1 MTSIRFSKY
10 WGEFLIGDL
19 FKNLSLKRIKPTFDK
34 KNDVS
39 TIRTDEFNLPLI
51 NAKSGNNGIMYYGR
65 EEDWES
71 AEMTLDIVNDGAIS
85 TGLVYAQP
93 QKTGTLYNAYQIQLI
108 NRRPNYQEL
117 LFLQRCLQRSI
128 QLKFNYYNKATWER
142 VKQESIWLP
151 LIDRTDPTN
160 YTQTDIDWNFM
171 ENYIKQLEADR
182 LQQLEAYLIATGLN
196 DYALNDEEKKI
207 LSLSQINV
215 SDEVRYSKKVVEDEQ
230 IKFREFKLA
239 ASYFKNRKK
248 VNVSNDGL
256 FNIMPTKKK
265 INANTITFGGKYP
278 YVARGE
284 SQNGIRGYINFDE
297 NYLNPEKTIS
307 FGQDTATMFYQPKAY
322 FTGDKIQ
329 VFSLNDKYGKL
340 NESIALYLIAAVKRA
355 LVNFAWGQSSFAL
368 EVISELNV
376 MLPVDKYDRLNL
388 NYMENYIRAV
398 EKLTIKDV
406 VEYKDKMIALTKEN
420 I

>member
-239 ASYFKNRKK
+239 ASYFKNGKK

-406 VEYKDKMIALTKEN
+406 VEYKDKMIVLTKE
-420 I
+420 II

>member
-142 VKQESIWLP
+142 VKQESIWFP

>member
-151 LIDRTDPTN
+151 LMDRTDPTN

-239 ASYFKNRKK
+239 ASYFKNGKK

>member
-1 MTSIRFSKY
+1 MVKFQKFR
-10 WGEFLIGDL
+10 IGDL
-19 FKNLSLKRIKPTFDK
+19 FTAESGDTDLKKVDI
-34 KNDVS
+34 
-39 TIRTDEFNLPLI
+39 E
-51 NAKSGNNGIMYYGR
+51 NNGVPVITSGVQNYGI
-65 EEDWES
+65 
-71 AEMTLDIVNDGAIS
+71 L
-85 TGLVYAQP
+85 GLATRKAKVIPKNTITVDMFGNVYFRDFEYKMVTHARVFS
-93 QKTGTLYNAYQIQLI
+93 LI
-108 NRRPNYQEL
+108 PKQNIT
-117 LFLQRCLQRSI
+117 RSI
-128 QLKFNYYNKATWER
+128 GLYFQTCLSKHKRKFSYDNMCVFTKLENETIE
-142 VKQESIWLP
+142 LP
-151 LIDRTDPTN
+151 IADAGKLDVEFI
-160 YTQTDIDWNFM
+160 
-171 ENYIKQLEADR
+171 ENYIRQLEADR

-215 SDEVRYSKKVVEDEQ
+215 SDEVRYSKNVVEDEQ

-239 ASYFKNRKK
+239 VSYFKNGKK

-256 FNIMPTKKK
+256 FNIMSTKKK

-284 SQNGIRGYINFDE
+284 NQNGIRGYINFDE

-329 VFSLNDKYGKL
+329 VFSLNNKYGKL
-340 NESIALYLIAAVKRA
+340 NENVALYLIAAVKRA

-368 EVISELNV
+368 EAISELNIT
-376 MLPVDKYDRLNL
+376 LPIDNNNQLHLD
-388 NYMENYIRAV
+388 YMENYIRTI

-406 VEYKDKMIALTKEN
+406 VEYKDKMIVLTKE
-420 I
+420 II